1 MVRALLLEASP
12 HPMAKW
18 GLVWHKESRMF
29 SIFCDEKHAGYLC
42 LLGLLVTPDEG
53 GGQHHAGEKPQELE
67 RGQRAESRWE
77 EGQGDPQLGS
87 SANHF
92 SSAAEAKLRAC
103 WNGKCV

>member
-1 MVRALLLEASP
+1 MCRFLREAGVVRALLLEASP

-67 RGQRAESRWE
+67 RGQRAEME
-77 EGQGDPQLGS
+77 
-87 SANHF
+87 SAIW
-92 SSAAEAKLRAC
+92 LIT
-103 WNGKCV
+103 